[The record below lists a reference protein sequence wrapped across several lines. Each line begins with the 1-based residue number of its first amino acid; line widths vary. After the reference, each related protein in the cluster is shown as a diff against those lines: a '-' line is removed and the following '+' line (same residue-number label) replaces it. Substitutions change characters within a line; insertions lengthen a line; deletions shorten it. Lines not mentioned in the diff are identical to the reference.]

1 MRSTHYRPQWQ
12 LNAQEQRSMIW
23 VLLIVFTARASTH
36 RLAAEAATVLPPLLL
51 LLTLK
56 NVKQQATGQR

>member
-1 MRSTHYRPQWQ
+1 
-12 LNAQEQRSMIW
+12 MIW
-23 VLLIVFTARASTH
+23 VLLIVFTARAGTH